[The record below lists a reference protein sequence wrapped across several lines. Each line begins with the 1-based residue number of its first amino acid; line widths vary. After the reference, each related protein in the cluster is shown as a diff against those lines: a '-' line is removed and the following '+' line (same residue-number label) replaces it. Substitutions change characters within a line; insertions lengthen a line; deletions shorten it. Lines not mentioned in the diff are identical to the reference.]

1 MDLNADVG
9 EGFGPYAM
17 GTDEALLPFVTSVNV
32 ACAFHA
38 GDPIIMERTVRAS
51 IAAGVAIGANP
62 GYPDRRGFGR
72 REMDL
77 PPEEIEADVLYQ
89 IGALAAF
96 VGAHGRT
103 LSHVKPHGALY
114 HRAARDLETAQ
125 AVARATARA
134 RVTILVGPLDSA
146 ALEQAAQEHHLR
158 FAREAFA
165 DRRYD
170 DGDGETA
177 GAESDAVL
185 LLPAAAAAH
194 AVEIGLR
201 RHPDTLCLHGDTRG
215 AATIARAVREALIAA
230 GIRVAAMS
238 HDSQRGETAGGS

>member
-17 GTDEALLPFVTSVNV
+17 GTDEALLPFVTSVNI

-38 GDPIIMERTVRAS
+38 GDPIIMERTVRAAV
-51 IAAGVAIGANP
+51 AAGVAIGAHP

-77 PPEEIEADVLYQ
+77 PPDEIEADVLYQ
-89 IGALAAF
+89 VGALAAF
-96 VGAHGRT
+96 VRAHGAT

-114 HRAARDLETAQ
+114 HRAAREPETAA
-125 AVARATARA
+125 AVARAVSRA
-134 RVTILVGPLDSA
+134 GVSILVGPLGGEVLA
-146 ALEQAAQEHHLR
+146 QAAAAHQLR
-158 FAREAFA
+158 FASEAFA

-170 DGDGETA
+170 ATGGLVSRDGP
-177 GAESDAVL
+177 DAVL
-185 LLPAAAAAH
+185 LLPAAAAAQ
-194 AVEIGLR
+194 AVEIGRDR
-201 RHPDTLCLHGDTRG
+201 RPDTLCLHGDTRG

-230 GIRVAAMS
+230 GITIAPLAR
-238 HDSQRGETAGGS
+238 

>member
-17 GTDEALLPFVTSVNV
+17 GTDEALLPFVTSVNI

-38 GDPIIMERTVRAS
+38 GDPIIMERTVRAAV
-51 IAAGVAIGANP
+51 AAGVAIGAHP

-89 IGALAAF
+89 VGALMAF
-96 VGAHGRT
+96 VRAHGGT

-114 HRAARDLETAQ
+114 HRASRDAETAE
-125 AVARATARA
+125 AVARGVARA
-134 RVTILVGPLDSA
+134 GVSILVGPMGSVAMPKA
-146 ALEQAAQEHHLR
+146 AEAHNLR
-158 FAREAFA
+158 FASEAFA

-170 DGDGETA
+170 AGGELVRRDDS
-177 GAESDAVL
+177 EAVL
-185 LLPAAAAAH
+185 LLPVAAAAQ
-194 AVEIGLR
+194 AVEIGR
-201 RHPDTLCLHGDTRG
+201 DRKPDTLCLHGDTRG
-215 AATIARAVREALIAA
+215 AATIARAVREALTAA
-230 GIRVAAMS
+230 GIVVAPLA
-238 HDSQRGETAGGS
+238 R